1 MASQKTTK
9 KDLLKAEEQQ
19 QGSAVD
25 RVTSLPL
32 LNSAFN
38 LVSSAYNYTK
48 ETHPCLSGVCS
59 VAETVAAVAVGSMVG
74 GAQPI
79 LNQLEPQIALVNEY
93 ACKGLDQLE
102 ENLPFLQQPADKVIS
117 DTKQLVSTKVTSAMD
132 AACEAKEAM
141 ANKVTEAV
149 DLTKNVVG
157 DSVKLTRSVVTSTI
171 NSAVEAA
178 HGAKDLVT
186 NKVTEAVDLGKHMVE
201 DSIAQ
206 TKSAVASTIVN
217 AVEAAQGAKDVVTT
231 KVTTKVT
238 EAVEAA
244 QGAKDLVTTKVT
256 EAVDLSKHMVEDSI
270 AQTKSAVA
278 STIVN
283 AVEAAQGAKDVVTNK
298 VTEAVDLSKHMVED
312 SIAQTKSAV
321 ASTIASAVE
330 AAQGAKDMV
339 TNKVTTKVTEAVEAA
354 QGAKDLV
361 TSKVTEAVDLSKHM
375 VEDSVAQTKS
385 AVVSTIVNAVEA
397 AQGAKDVVTNKVTT
411 KVTEA
416 VDLSKHMV
424 EDSIAQTKS
433 AVASTITAAVEAAQ
447 GAKDLVTNKVTEAMD
462 LTKGAVQDSVEKTK
476 SVVTSTV
483 STALDAAYGTITS
496 KINTALEQGKEALQ
510 EGVEMT
516 NSVVTNSIS
525 KAKAVSQAV
534 GGGVEAVLGMSE
546 DLVDHYLP
554 MTDEELGK
562 LATSEGS
569 GMASVEEQ
577 RQNKSYFVRLGSL
590 PNKVRRR
597 AYHLSLHKL
606 QRLRQST
613 QETLSR
619 LQLAIKLVQTCFSLF
634 PPVCSLPAQ
643 LSRWKLFLH
652 ALPAASHLGSLLGG
666 KHWCCSDCVCL
677 QSSSSSRSSHQIES
691 VKGEVGQKLLDGQEK
706 LYQLWLDWSLT
717 QPKGNQVKTASQV
730 EVESRT
736 LTMLHIITRQLQPV
750 YENLKA
756 SIQGLP
762 SNIQEAVYQ
771 ATRKIHQLH
780 RSFSSAVSFQDLSS
794 TTLTQSQDWVAEA
807 RRSLDVLFEYVTQN
821 TPLNWVVG
829 PFRAVV
835 NVPQGSRKQKKKD
848 SVPPIKSPV
857 LDKAA
862 SSKEG
867 VETPKEPKGAQEIL
881 VEVCELLE
889 KLGSR
894 KQKKKDS
901 VPPIK
906 PPVLD
911 KATSS
916 KEGAKTAEE
925 PKGAQE
931 ILGEGHEVLEKLE
944 EKAEKDTEVALPA
957 KEVTTKAPEEDL

>member
-19 QGSAVD
+19 QGSAVN

-59 VAETVAAVAVGSMVG
+59 VAETVAAVAVGSVVG

-132 AACEAKEAM
+132 AACEAREAM

-149 DLTKNVVG
+149 DLTKNAVG

-186 NKVTEAVDLGKHMVE
+186 TKVTEAVDLTKHVVE
-201 DSIAQ
+201 DSIEQ

-217 AVEAAQGAKDVVTT
+217 AVEAAQGAKDLVTSKVTT
-231 KVTTKVT
+231 KVTEAVEAAQGAKDLVTNKVTTKVT

-270 AQTKSAVA
+270 EQTKSAVTSTIVNAVEAAQGAKDLVTTKVTEAVDLSKHMVEDSIEQTKSAVASTIVSAVEAAQGAKDLVTNKVTEAVEGAKDLVTNKVTEAVDFSKHIVEDSVVRTKSAVA

-283 AVEAAQGAKDVVTNK
+283 AVEAAQGAKDLVTNK

-312 SIAQTKSAV
+312 SVGRTKSAV
-321 ASTIASAVE
+321 ASTIS
-330 AAQGAKDMV
+330 
-339 TNKVTTKVTEAVEAA
+339 
-354 QGAKDLV
+354 
-361 TSKVTEAVDLSKHM
+361 
-375 VEDSVAQTKS
+375 
-385 AVVSTIVNAVEA
+385 
-397 AQGAKDVVTNKVTT
+397 
-411 KVTEA
+411 
-416 VDLSKHMV
+416 
-424 EDSIAQTKS
+424 
-433 AVASTITAAVEAAQ
+433 AAVEAAQ

-476 SVVTSTV
+476 SAVTSTV

-546 DLVDHYLP
+546 DLVDNYLP
-554 MTDEELGK
+554 MTEEELGK
-562 LATSEGS
+562 LATSEGP
-569 GMASVEEQ
+569 GMAPVEEQ

-590 PNKVRRR
+590 STKVRRR

-619 LQLAIKLVQTCFSLF
+619 LQLAIKLVQTCLSLF
-634 PPVCSLPAQ
+634 PPVCSLPA
-643 LSRWKLFLH
+643 LLARWKLFLH
-652 ALPAASHLGSLLGG
+652 APPAACHLGSLPGREALVLL
-666 KHWCCSDCVCL
+666 CVCL
-677 QSSSSSRSSHQIES
+677 QSSSSSHFSYQIES

-706 LYQLWLDWSLT
+706 LCQLWLDWSLT
-717 QPKGNQVKTASQV
+717 QPKGNQVRTASQV

-736 LTMLHIITRQLQPV
+736 LTMLHIITQQLQPI

-762 SNIQEAVYQ
+762 SNIQAAVHQ
-771 ATRKIHQLH
+771 ATRNIHKLH
-780 RSFSSAVSFQDLSS
+780 RSFASAVSFQDLSS
-794 TTLTQSQDWVAEA
+794 TTLTRSQDRVAEA

-829 PFRAVV
+829 PFRAVATMS
-835 NVPQGSRKQKKKD
+835 QGSRKQQKKD
-848 SVPPIKSPV
+848 LVPPIKSPV
-857 LDKAA
+857 L
-862 SSKEG
+862 
-867 VETPKEPKGAQEIL
+867 
-881 VEVCELLE
+881 E
-889 KLGSR
+889 K
-894 KQKKKDS
+894 
-901 VPPIK
+901 P
-906 PPVLD
+906 
-911 KATSS
+911 TSS
-916 KEGAKTAEE
+916 KEGAETPEE
-925 PKGAQE
+925 PKGAHE
-931 ILGEGHEVLEKLE
+931 ILGEEGEVLEKLE
-944 EKAEKDTEVALPA
+944 EKAEEDAEVALAA
-957 KEVTTKAPEEDL
+957 KEVKTKAPEEDL

>member
-19 QGSAVD
+19 QGSAVN

-59 VAETVAAVAVGSMVG
+59 VAETVAAVAVGSVVG

-132 AACEAKEAM
+132 AACEAREAM

-149 DLTKNVVG
+149 DLTKNAVG

-186 NKVTEAVDLGKHMVE
+186 TKVTEAVDLTKHVVE
-201 DSIAQ
+201 DSIEQ

-217 AVEAAQGAKDVVTT
+217 AVEAAQGAKDLVTS

-270 AQTKSAVA
+270 EQTKSAVTSTIVNAVEAAQGAKDLVTSKVTTKVTEAVEAAQGAKDLVTTKVTEAVDLSKHMVEDSIEQTKSAVASTIVSAVEAAQGAKDLVTNKVTEAVEGAKDLVTNKVTEAVDFSKHIVEDSVVRTKSAVA

-283 AVEAAQGAKDVVTNK
+283 AVEAAQGAKDLVTNK

-312 SIAQTKSAV
+312 SVGRTKSAV
-321 ASTIASAVE
+321 ASTIS
-330 AAQGAKDMV
+330 
-339 TNKVTTKVTEAVEAA
+339 
-354 QGAKDLV
+354 
-361 TSKVTEAVDLSKHM
+361 
-375 VEDSVAQTKS
+375 
-385 AVVSTIVNAVEA
+385 
-397 AQGAKDVVTNKVTT
+397 
-411 KVTEA
+411 
-416 VDLSKHMV
+416 
-424 EDSIAQTKS
+424 
-433 AVASTITAAVEAAQ
+433 AAVEAAQ

-476 SVVTSTV
+476 SAVTSTV

-546 DLVDHYLP
+546 DLVDNYLP
-554 MTDEELGK
+554 MTEEELGK
-562 LATSEGS
+562 LATSEGP
-569 GMASVEEQ
+569 GMAPVEEQ

-590 PNKVRRR
+590 STKVRRR

-619 LQLAIKLVQTCFSLF
+619 LQLAIKLVQTCLSLF
-634 PPVCSLPAQ
+634 PPVCSLPA
-643 LSRWKLFLH
+643 LLARWKLFLH
-652 ALPAASHLGSLLGG
+652 APPAACHLGSLPGREALVLL
-666 KHWCCSDCVCL
+666 CVCL
-677 QSSSSSRSSHQIES
+677 QSSSSSHFSYQIES

-706 LYQLWLDWSLT
+706 LCQLWLDWSLT
-717 QPKGNQVKTASQV
+717 QPKGNQVRTASQV

-736 LTMLHIITRQLQPV
+736 LTMLHIITQQLQPI

-762 SNIQEAVYQ
+762 SNIQAAVHQ
-771 ATRKIHQLH
+771 ATRNIHKLH
-780 RSFSSAVSFQDLSS
+780 RSFASAVSFQDLSS
-794 TTLTQSQDWVAEA
+794 TTLTRSQDRVAEA

-829 PFRAVV
+829 PFRAVATMS
-835 NVPQGSRKQKKKD
+835 QGSRKQQKKD

-857 LDKAA
+857 L
-862 SSKEG
+862 E
-867 VETPKEPKGAQEIL
+867 
-881 VEVCELLE
+881 
-889 KLGSR
+889 
-894 KQKKKDS
+894 
-901 VPPIK
+901 
-906 PPVLD
+906 

-916 KEGAKTAEE
+916 KEGAETPEE
-925 PKGAQE
+925 PKGAHE
-931 ILGEGHEVLEKLE
+931 ILGEEGEVLEKLE
-944 EKAEKDTEVALPA
+944 EKAEEDAEVALAA
-957 KEVTTKAPEEDL
+957 KEVKPKAPEEDL